1 MNTLHIT
8 DNDYQCD
15 LQAPCFQALNPEEIN
30 LIKDSRTL
38 VSFRTGDNITKQ
50 GSFASYILFV
60 ISGVAA
66 QYVESEG
73 GKNYN
78 LRIIRPGEFVGLSS
92 VFSMRTFDYSSR
104 ALNECQ
110 AILIEKSAIAKVI
123 NNNGAFGLGLFKRYA
138 EKNAILYNTL
148 QTVMYKQINGRLAK
162 ALLDINKHKAE
173 VPEIFQLLSRR
184 DLAEFAG
191 ISTESAVKLL
201 KSFQKD
207 ELIKLDGKDISI
219 LKKSDLED
227 VFKRG

>member
-8 DNDYQCD
+8 NNDFECD
-15 LQAPCFQALNPEEIN
+15 LQAPCFQALNPDEVN
-30 LIKDSRTL
+30 LIKNSRTL
-38 VSFRTGDNITKQ
+38 VQFRAGDNITKQ

-60 ISGVAA
+60 ISGVGV

-104 ALNECQ
+104 ALNDAQ
-110 AILIEKSAIAKVI
+110 AILIEKSAIAEVI
-123 NNNGAFGLGLFKRYA
+123 HHNGAFGLGLFKRYA
-138 EKNAILYNTL
+138 EKNAILYSTL
-148 QTVMYKQINGRLAK
+148 QSVMYKQINGRLAK
-162 ALLDINKHKAE
+162 ALLEIHQHKADI
-173 VPEIFQLLSRR
+173 PQIFQLLSRK

-201 KSFQKD
+201 KAFQKED
-207 ELIKLDGKDISI
+207 LISLEGKDITI
-219 LKKSDLED
+219 NKINDLED
-227 VFKRG
+227 IYKRG